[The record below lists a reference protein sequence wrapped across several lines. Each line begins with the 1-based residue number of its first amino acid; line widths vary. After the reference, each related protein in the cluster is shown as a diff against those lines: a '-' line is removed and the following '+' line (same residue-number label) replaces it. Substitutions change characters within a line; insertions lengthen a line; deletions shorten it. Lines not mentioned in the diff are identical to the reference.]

1 MNTNIE
7 TFKAS
12 LQQASGLLNQ
22 KNYTEAKEILE
33 SLAKESIKFEE
44 NQEIEY
50 YNFDDPVDFR
60 IFSLL
65 YKTNKSYKWL
75 AIPFLSVFSY
85 LSYIYVEEKNF
96 LQANIYIKKA
106 IRWAPLNLSA
116 RFEKCE
122 IAKIQNDMETFK
134 NITLSIYDMIYN
146 DVDLARYYR
155 NLGYYYIEKH
165 DLNLAYALF
174 TASLQFDNNPNAY
187 GEIAYING
195 ILKRDKYIMSA
206 EEGKALLKANNI
218 PFGVNK
224 TNANLLVNIL
234 NNDSEFVSNPNIHML
249 LLKRIY
255 GLTKDNHYSPYVTIQ
270 NSKVGL
276 QMQIPRIF
284 KPLKSEIIKEK
295 LSPNNVLAILT
306 STNALFQCV
315 YDGKCLPE
323 RFEEVYKLNIDNAL
337 KNGLKVLK
345 EKDLN
350 LNLEQ
355 GTKLFKL
362 AIIDVNGLKV
372 LHGFTLIN
380 NIFVD
385 FSIPI
390 DNNIDYNDVITLNN
404 SKNVQHYL
412 NMLSSIKEIQIS

>member
-1 MNTNIE
+1 MNTDIE
-7 TFKAS
+7 QFKVKLNEAI
-12 LQQASGLLNQ
+12 GLLNQ
-22 KNYTEAKEILE
+22 KKYEEAKEIFEL
-33 SLAKESIKFEE
+33 LASESIKYEQ
-44 NQEIEY
+44 NQDIEY
-50 YNFDDPVDFR
+50 YNFDDPIDFR

-65 YKTNKSYKWL
+65 YKTDKKYKWL

-96 LQANIYIKKA
+96 EKANIYIRKA
-106 IRWAPLNLSA
+106 IRWAPLNLSS

-122 IAKIQNDMETFK
+122 IAKMQNDMETFK

-187 GEIAYING
+187 GEIAYINR
-195 ILKRDKYIMSA
+195 ILKRDNYLMSA
-206 EEGKALLKANNI
+206 EEGKALLSANNI

-234 NNDSEFVSNPNIHML
+234 NNDSEFVSNPNIQML

-255 GLTKDNHYSPYVTIQ
+255 GLTKDNHYSPYVIIQ

-276 QMQIPRIF
+276 QMKVPRIF
-284 KPLKSEIIKEK
+284 KPVKPEIIKEK
-295 LSPNNVLAILT
+295 LSPNNVFAIIT

-315 YDGKCLPE
+315 YDGKCLQE
-323 RFEEVYKLNIDNAL
+323 QFDEIYKLNIDNVL
-337 KNGLKVLK
+337 KAGLKVLK
-345 EKDLN
+345 EREIN

-362 AIIDVNGLKV
+362 AIIEINGLRV

-390 DNNIDYNDVITLNN
+390 DNNIDYNDVIALNN

-412 NMLSSIKEIQIS
+412 NMLSTLKEISNF

>member
-7 TFKAS
+7 QFKDK
-12 LQQASGLLNQ
+12 LKQASDLLNQ
-22 KNYTEAKEILE
+22 KNYAKAKEILE
-33 SLAKESIKFEE
+33 MLANESLQYEQS
-44 NQEIEY
+44 QDVEY
-50 YNFDDPVDFR
+50 YNFDDPIDFR

-65 YKTNKSYKWL
+65 YKTQKSYQWL

-85 LSYIYVEEKNF
+85 LTYIYVEEKNF
-96 LQANIYIKKA
+96 PQANVYIKKA

-134 NITLSIYDMIYN
+134 NVTLSIYDMIYN

-195 ILKRDKYIMSA
+195 ILKRDRYIMSA
-206 EEGKALLKANNI
+206 EEGIALLNANNI
-218 PFGVNK
+218 PYGINK
-224 TNANLLVNIL
+224 NNIKLLVNIL
-234 NNDSEFVSNPNIHML
+234 NNDTEFVSNPNIQML

-255 GLTKDNHYSPYVTIQ
+255 GLTKDNQYSPYVTVQ
-270 NSKVGL
+270 NKKIGL
-276 QMQIPRIF
+276 QIQVPRIF
-284 KPLKSEIIKEK
+284 KPVKPEIIKEK
-295 LSPNNVLAILT
+295 LSPNNVFAIIT

-323 RFEEVYKLNIDNAL
+323 RFDEIYKLNIDNVL
-337 KNGLKVLK
+337 KSGLKVLS
-345 EKDLN
+345 ERNIN

-362 AIIDVNGLKV
+362 TIIEINNVRV

-390 DNNIDYNDVITLNN
+390 DNTIDYNDVIALNN
-404 SKNVQHYL
+404 SKNVQQYL
-412 NMLSSIKEIQIS
+412 NMLSTIKEIPMN